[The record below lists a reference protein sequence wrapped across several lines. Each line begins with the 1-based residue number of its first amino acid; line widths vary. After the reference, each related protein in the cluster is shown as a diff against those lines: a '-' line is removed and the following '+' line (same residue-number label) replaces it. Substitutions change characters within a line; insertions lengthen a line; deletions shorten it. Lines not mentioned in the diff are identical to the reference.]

1 MRPRLRPKPS
11 ARTKK
16 VSARGSDGRSQDLLA
31 EEDVFKRQ
39 MMALPGHVEERTT
52 EGEAALDENDE
63 EAPIAE
69 GLLQLPNGRGANL
82 QSAYMMRHIH
92 SEHVMGLS
100 PIEEMKLAQGEFQA
114 KAAINMRLAMSSV
127 ASSMM
132 GLIHPPIHSADTS
145 MKASTAVTPITHPV
159 APPVRKTSA
168 AQALLAKF
176 HPSGVDK
183 HPGPHIRSMQ
193 QVTIDRLP
201 EDDLRRLSAT
211 FNKDVDNMTPQQ
223 ALNFVEDAVKT
234 ENIIKQ
240 KANDRKVK
248 KLPWYLIHPVGPFR
262 LRWDVVSLV
271 LLLYTATCTP
281 LQLSF
286 NSHLDMVLLAKLDMS
301 IDGFFLVDLCLNC
314 FSTYEVRGRV
324 ERRLSRIMH
333 TYFRTWFCLDVV
345 ASFPY
350 NVLNTYLLEFNDG
363 LRLLKLLRLA
373 RLPRILTRLEYSLLL
388 KSTVSGLA
396 KFFIL
401 VMMTSHFF
409 SCGFYKIS
417 EGDTVHGWVAKYRL
431 GNLTLYDKYVTC
443 FYWSI
448 MTMTTV
454 GYGDVTGQTTSE
466 RVWSIFAMVNGAWI
480 FAYGITNVVSMVSN
494 LNMADT
500 QFQRKMD
507 FVNKYMDVR
516 DLPLSL
522 RSEIREFFFNTR
534 ITVDTKLKNES
545 KILSELSALLRSKVA
560 LAIND
565 SVLNKMPFFEGADH
579 NFLME
584 LALSM
589 KMVCMPPHE
598 EVIIEGEIGEEMF
611 FIFRGAVEVINGG
624 QQVAVLGEKQYF
636 GEMAILNQNCLRTA
650 TVMTLCFCEL
660 RMLTRERFLLAL
672 THYPGMRQKISTIIR
687 RRSQA
692 VAKVAAAAAAS
703 RRVSTSIGKVIVQKK
718 RREPQLAPIASENS
732 YVEPKHGPSMSF
744 PDVQGDAAVL
754 EAVVDAAAAP
764 VPADNGSVT
773 PPSSYVEDDGSG
785 KLTTDLTEPS
795 LNPGSTMDRIEFC
808 QQPVNPAD
816 AARQQILELI
826 QSQDELVNHVLLVH
840 DKWTHLQS
848 QMHLMHQ
855 ELAFYRATYGTAQ
868 RDATF
873 SKLNNDDYVPPL
885 TTAVAVSP
893 AYKADYDELT
903 SETME
908 S

>member
-31 EEDVFKRQ
+31 DEDEFKRQ

-114 KAAINMRLAMSSV
+114 KAATNMRLAMSSV

-271 LLLYTATCTP
+271 LLLCTCVCVLPGRGCIVSVQRVVT
-281 LQLSF
+281 LKWLYF
-286 NSHLDMVLLAKLDMS
+286 NLL
-301 IDGFFLVDLCLNC
+301 
-314 FSTYEVRGRV
+314 
-324 ERRLSRIMH
+324 
-333 TYFRTWFCLDVV
+333 
-345 ASFPY
+345 P
-350 NVLNTYLLEFNDG
+350 
-363 LRLLKLLRLA
+363 
-373 RLPRILTRLEYSLLL
+373 RLEYSLLL

-401 VMMTSHFF
+401 
-409 SCGFYKIS
+409 
-417 EGDTVHGWVAKYRL
+417 
-431 GNLTLYDKYVTC
+431 
-443 FYWSI
+443 
-448 MTMTTV
+448 
-454 GYGDVTGQTTSE
+454 
-466 RVWSIFAMVNGAWI
+466 
-480 FAYGITNVVSMVSN
+480 
-494 LNMADT
+494 
-500 QFQRKMD
+500 
-507 FVNKYMDVR
+507 VR

-534 ITVDTKLKNES
+534 ITVDTKLKNS

-703 RRVSTSIGKVIVQKK
+703 RRVRRLNTYRVSTSIGKVIVQKK
-718 RREPQLAPIASENS
+718 RREPNLEPIASENS

-873 SKLNNDDYVPPL
+873 SKLNNDDYVPP
-885 TTAVAVSP
+885 P

>member
-1 MRPRLRPKPS
+1 MVAKTVSNGHLVIVLRNENHVPMRPRLRPKPS

-31 EEDVFKRQ
+31 DEDEFKRQ

-114 KAAINMRLAMSSV
+114 KAATNMRLAMSSV

-132 GLIHPPIHSADTS
+132 GLIHPPIHSADAS

-211 FNKDVDNMTPQQ
+211 FNKDVDNMTPRTIQ

-271 LLLYTATCTP
+271 LLLCT
-281 LQLSF
+281 
-286 NSHLDMVLLAKLDMS
+286 
-301 IDGFFLVDLCLNC
+301 
-314 FSTYEVRGRV
+314 
-324 ERRLSRIMH
+324 
-333 TYFRTWFCLDVV
+333 FCLDVV

-373 RLPRILTRLEYSLLL
+373 RLPRILTRLVVTLKWLYFNLLPRLEYSLLL

-401 VMMTSHFF
+401 V
-409 SCGFYKIS
+409 
-417 EGDTVHGWVAKYRL
+417 
-431 GNLTLYDKYVTC
+431 
-443 FYWSI
+443 
-448 MTMTTV
+448 
-454 GYGDVTGQTTSE
+454 
-466 RVWSIFAMVNGAWI
+466 
-480 FAYGITNVVSMVSN
+480 VSMVSN

-500 QFQRKMD
+500 QFQRKM
-507 FVNKYMDVR
+507 VR

-534 ITVDTKLKNES
+534 ITVDTKLKNS

-703 RRVSTSIGKVIVQKK
+703 RRVRRLNTYRVSTSISKVIVQKK
-718 RREPQLAPIASENS
+718 RREPHLEPIASENS

-873 SKLNNDDYVPPL
+873 SKLNNDNYVPPP

>member
-1 MRPRLRPKPS
+1 MVAKTVSNGHLVIVLRNENHVPMRPRLRPKPS

-31 EEDVFKRQ
+31 DEDEFKRQ

-114 KAAINMRLAMSSV
+114 KAATNMRLAMSSV

-211 FNKDVDNMTPQQ
+211 FNKDVDNMTPRTIQ

-271 LLLYTATCTP
+271 LLLCT
-281 LQLSF
+281 
-286 NSHLDMVLLAKLDMS
+286 
-301 IDGFFLVDLCLNC
+301 
-314 FSTYEVRGRV
+314 
-324 ERRLSRIMH
+324 
-333 TYFRTWFCLDVV
+333 FCLDVV

-373 RLPRILTRLEYSLLL
+373 RLPRILTRLVVTLKWLYFNLLPRLEYSLLL

-401 VMMTSHFF
+401 DNRGV
-409 SCGFYKIS
+409 
-417 EGDTVHGWVAKYRL
+417 WRW
-431 GNLTLYDKYVTC
+431 YVC
-443 FYWSI
+443 MPPCMI
-448 MTMTTV
+448 RHRN
-454 GYGDVTGQTTSE
+454 DIADACLVTGQTTSE

-500 QFQRKMD
+500 QFQRKM
-507 FVNKYMDVR
+507 VR

-534 ITVDTKLKNES
+534 ITVDTKLKNS

-703 RRVSTSIGKVIVQKK
+703 RRVRRLNTYRVSTSIGKVIVQKK
-718 RREPQLAPIASENS
+718 RREPHLEPIASENS

-873 SKLNNDDYVPPL
+873 SKLNNDNYVPPP

>member
-271 LLLYTATCTP
+271 LLLCTCVCVLPGRGCIVSVQRVVT
-281 LQLSF
+281 LKWLYF
-286 NSHLDMVLLAKLDMS
+286 NLL
-301 IDGFFLVDLCLNC
+301 
-314 FSTYEVRGRV
+314 
-324 ERRLSRIMH
+324 
-333 TYFRTWFCLDVV
+333 
-345 ASFPY
+345 P
-350 NVLNTYLLEFNDG
+350 
-363 LRLLKLLRLA
+363 
-373 RLPRILTRLEYSLLL
+373 RLEYSLLL

-401 VMMTSHFF
+401 
-409 SCGFYKIS
+409 
-417 EGDTVHGWVAKYRL
+417 
-431 GNLTLYDKYVTC
+431 
-443 FYWSI
+443 
-448 MTMTTV
+448 
-454 GYGDVTGQTTSE
+454 
-466 RVWSIFAMVNGAWI
+466 
-480 FAYGITNVVSMVSN
+480 
-494 LNMADT
+494 
-500 QFQRKMD
+500 
-507 FVNKYMDVR
+507 VR

-534 ITVDTKLKNES
+534 ITVDTKLKNS

-785 KLTTDLTEPS
+785 KLTTDLTGTND